1 MHTLTIFFWVLIW
14 IPSAN
19 SADVPQPTYMH
30 TPHLNTTFW
39 LALLTIP
46 SSFVLLILLIPFHAG
61 SGNFRDWIV
70 LQWLEMYNNTL
81 VDGRSF
87 TRDGSGKQ
95 PNRLGLRGL
104 LLLYCRPMAGPIS
117 MPVPWQWPLVDPVEA
132 CRTTE
137 QTRITK
143 QGSASRPVRGR
154 TRRRRG
160 KNALDARH
168 PAVIAIAQLEKAR
181 HVLDARRAQL
191 ALRVL
196 DGRLG
201 LRRGVHVLGE
211 DGARQVAPQPAALV
225 RLLLVLGGDPLGRY
239 VAAVL
244 LRVE

>member
-1 MHTLTIFFWVLIW
+1 
-14 IPSAN
+14 
-19 SADVPQPTYMH
+19 
-30 TPHLNTTFW
+30 
-39 LALLTIP
+39 
-46 SSFVLLILLIPFHAG
+46 
-61 SGNFRDWIV
+61 
-70 LQWLEMYNNTL
+70 
-81 VDGRSF
+81 
-87 TRDGSGKQ
+87 
-95 PNRLGLRGL
+95 LGLRGL
-104 LLLYCRPMAGPIS
+104 LLLYCRPMTGTIS

-137 QTRITK
+137 QTRITE
-143 QGSASRPVRGR
+143 QGSASRPARGR
-154 TRRRRG
+154 TRRRG

-211 DGARQVAPQPAALV
+211 DRARQVAPQPAALV
-225 RLLLVLGGDPLGRY
+225 RLLLVLGCDPLGRY